1 LLKEDVMAEFSDAVF
16 LLTEAKAMFS
26 RAMIGFIVFLVVYKL
41 LLPLLFRSWKVDT
54 VLVMGVLYLLLQISL
69 IGGGAVTGW

>member
-1 LLKEDVMAEFSDAVF
+1 MAEFSDAVF

-41 LLPLLFRSWKVDT
+41 LLPLFRSWKVDT